1 MKKVTLPSNFGNY
14 DFKELAK
21 KEKKASLKV
30 RYLALSHI
38 ASGKTVIESATI
50 VHKSARMVH
59 RWLNRFAKLGIEGL
73 KDKSGRGRILC
84 LPKEKAPEF
93 KNIVS
98 IFLKENK
105 QAKITGNDIKKLLK
119 THYTIDCTLPTAYSI
134 LRRLK
139 INFANPKSKPKVY
152 MPQQSTKVI
161 NSLSKNLKVRK
172 VWELL

>member
-1 MKKVTLPSNFGNY
+1 MKKVTLPFNFGNY

-21 KEKKASLKV
+21 KEKTASLKV

-38 ASGKTVIESATI
+38 ASGKTVLESAMI

-84 LPKEKAPEF
+84 LPKEKEPDF

-119 THYTIDCTLPTAYSI
+119 NHYTIDCTLPTAYSI

-139 INFANPKSKPKVY
+139 LNYAKPKSKVYLLQQPKGINILKKHLKIK
-152 MPQQSTKVI
+152 KVC
-161 NSLSKNLKVRK
+161 K
-172 VWELL
+172 LL